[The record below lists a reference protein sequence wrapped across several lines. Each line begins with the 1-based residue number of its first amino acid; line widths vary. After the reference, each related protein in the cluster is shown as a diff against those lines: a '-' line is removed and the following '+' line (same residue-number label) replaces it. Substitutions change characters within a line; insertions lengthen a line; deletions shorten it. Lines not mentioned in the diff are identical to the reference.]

1 LDNPKTLGEY
11 NAIRKKLKAVNDVVS
26 FLEGTDDLNF
36 KRGRNRFLNVI
47 AAHEKFESE
56 HIKDGKTIDDISADD
71 LEKFVKENP
80 EAAYT
85 VLTEPKLGEDHKETT
100 RLFYM
105 AEQAL
110 KIMTQVCERLL
121 KKSISK
127 SSGMSIVM
135 SSDLGVAISLIENAS
150 ITGIVAIDPMTTI
163 IRDTILARLRVS
175 VNIKQKILKEIINEV
190 PVVV

>member
-1 LDNPKTLGEY
+1 M
-11 NAIRKKLKAVNDVVS
+11 
-26 FLEGTDDLNF
+26 
-36 KRGRNRFLNVI
+36 
-47 AAHEKFESE
+47 
-56 HIKDGKTIDDISADD
+56 
-71 LEKFVKENP
+71 
-80 EAAYT
+80 
-85 VLTEPKLGEDHKETT
+85 
-100 RLFYM
+100 FYM

-190 PVVV
+190 PAVV